1 MGDHVAGLAVA
12 GAVAA
17 ALLARA
23 TTGRGQRV
31 STSLLRIGLFVLG
44 WDTSMT
50 LRLGAPATP
59 MVRRMTPN
67 PLISCYPDRD
77 GRWFWLLGLQGDR
90 HWPDLVRAIGRPD
103 LLRDPRFDGMAARRR
118 HCAALV
124 DVLDGIFRTRP
135 LAEWGPIFDREN
147 VWWAPVQT
155 TEEALADPQVEAA
168 GAFVDVPLGDGTS
181 ARMLA
186 TPVDFSDTRWT
197 PRATAPEVGQHSEEI
212 LLELGYD
219 WERIAALKQRGVLP

>member
-1 MGDHVAGLAVA
+1 EPPYQRGAMGDHVAGLAVA

-103 LLRDPRFDGMAARRR
+103 
-118 HCAALV
+118 
-124 DVLDGIFRTRP
+124 
-135 LAEWGPIFDREN
+135 
-147 VWWAPVQT
+147 
-155 TEEALADPQVEAA
+155 
-168 GAFVDVPLGDGTS
+168 
-181 ARMLA
+181 
-186 TPVDFSDTRWT
+186 
-197 PRATAPEVGQHSEEI
+197 
-212 LLELGYD
+212 
-219 WERIAALKQRGVLP
+219 